1 MEVSE
6 IKIPRDRIAV
16 LIGKKGETKL
26 ELQKKLKTKLII
38 SSETGDV
45 TISGESIDVYISKQI
60 ITAIGRG
67 FNPEIALKLLND
79 ENSIEIININ
89 DYAKGSKEKL
99 TRIRSRII
107 GTEGRARSLM
117 EQMTNTYISVYGKT
131 VSVIGRIENVF
142 IARRAIESLLR
153 GSKHGNVYAML
164 ERERE
169 KIS

>member
-6 IKIPRDRIAV
+6 IKIPKDRVAV
-16 LIGKKGETKL
+16 LIGKKGEIKL

-79 ENSIEIININ
+79 ENSMEIISIN
-89 DYAKGSKEKL
+89 EYAKGSKVKL
-99 TRIRSRII
+99 TRMRSRII
-107 GTEGRARSLM
+107 GTEGRARNLM
-117 EQMTNTYISVYGKT
+117 EEMTNTYISVYGKT
-131 VSVIGRIENVF
+131 VSIIGKIENVF
-142 IARRAIESLLR
+142 IARRAVESLLR